1 MAPASPQTYKRFI
14 STLTTTTGKW
24 AGRPF
29 ELRPFQENI
38 IDRIFRRE
46 RDEEGV
52 IRRAVREAV
61 IGVGRKNG
69 KTELIAAL
77 ALASLVIEG
86 ERGGLVVIAAA
97 KREQAA
103 LLLTAAK
110 RMVHQ
115 SKINGRPMAD
125 FIKVRRDHIYFPEL
139 DAKLMT
145 IAADA
150 QKEHGLNP
158 HLVIVDEGHATM
170 QKDRELYDTLLTAQG
185 AREDPLAIVI
195 TTAGPAPTGPM
206 YDLYK
211 YGREIQEGKRQD
223 PHFEFIW
230 YEAPEG
236 AAVDDETAWKAAN
249 PALGE
254 FLPIE
259 FFRKTARAVMS
270 GRMPEF
276 MFRRLHMNQWTS
288 AHERWLPFSKIEAG
302 GRLDPHF
309 PEGCEVTIG
318 LDAAISRDTFG
329 VVMIREDDVI
339 DETNPDPLVHVRA
352 KRFVPDVEGGYIDP
366 DEVVTYILG
375 LGAQF
380 YIRKVV
386 YDPAYM
392 QMVAVR
398 LSERG
403 IICEPFPQ
411 SAAKMERATEV
422 FQRLFL
428 DERIIHGNDSNL
440 LDHIAAI
447 AVKPTE
453 RGVRMSKLKALMP
466 TDLAVALAMCL
477 DDLYGEE
484 IADDFAMVIS

>member
-1 MAPASPQTYKRFI
+1 MPASPKAYKKFI
-14 STLTTTTGKW
+14 STLTTTSGKY
-24 AGRPF
+24 AGKPF
-29 ELRPFQENI
+29 ELRPFQHDI

-46 RDEEGV
+46 RDEEGE
-52 IRRAVREAV
+52 IRRVVREAV

-86 ERGGLVVIAAA
+86 EKGGLVVVAAS
-97 KREQAA
+97 KRQQAA

-110 RMVHQ
+110 RMVYQ
-115 SKINGRPMAD
+115 SKVNGVPLS
-125 FIKVRRDHIYFPEL
+125 KYLQVRRDHIYFPDL

-170 QKDRELYDTLLTAQG
+170 ENDRELYDTLLTAQG

-195 TTAGPAPTGPM
+195 TTAGPAPRGPM

-211 YGREIQEGKRQD
+211 YGKDIEAGTRVD

-230 YEAPEG
+230 YEAKPD
-236 AAVDDETAWKAAN
+236 AAVDDPEAWRAAN
-249 PALGE
+249 PALDVNGGWYKS
-254 FLPIE
+254 E
-259 FFRKTARAVMS
+259 FFRKTVAAVKA

-276 MFRRLHMNQWTS
+276 MFRRLHLNQWTS
-288 AHERWLPFSKIEAG
+288 ATERWLPYGKVEAG
-302 GRLDPHF
+302 GREAPEF
-309 PEGCEVTIG
+309 PDGCKVRIG
-318 LDAAISRDTFG
+318 LDAAIKRDTFA
-329 VVMIREDDVI
+329 VVMVRHDT
-339 DETNPDPLVHVRA
+339 ETNISHVRCR
-352 KRFVPDVEGGYIDP
+352 RFTPETEQGYIDP
-366 DEVVTYILG
+366 NEIVTYVLG
-375 LGAQF
+375 LAAQ
-380 YIRKVV
+380 YDVIEVV

-392 QMVAVR
+392 QMVAGQ
-398 LSERG
+398 LAERG
-403 IICEPFPQ
+403 LYVEPFPQ
-411 SAAKMERATEV
+411 SANRMERATES
-422 FQRLFL
+422 FQRAFL
-428 DERIIHGNDSNL
+428 DELVLHGGDKHL
-440 LDHIAAI
+440 LDHISAI

-477 DDLYGEE
+477 DRIYGEE
-484 IADDFAMVIS
+484 QYADDFAVVVG

>member
-1 MAPASPQTYKRFI
+1 MTYKRFI
-14 STLTTTTGKW
+14 STLTTTTGVW
-24 AGRPF
+24 AGRAF
-29 ELRPFQENI
+29 ELHDFQENI
-38 IDRIFRRE
+38 IDRIFRRTWE
-46 RDEEGV
+46 AEEGRW
-52 IRRAVREAV
+52 RRPIREAV

-77 ALASLVIEG
+77 ALSSLVVEG

-115 SKINGRPMAD
+115 SKVNGRPMSE
-125 FIKVRRDHIYFPEL
+125 FLKVRRDHIYFPEL

-185 AREDPLAIVI
+185 ARKDPLAIVI

-206 YDLYK
+206 HDLYR
-211 YGREIQEGKRQD
+211 YGKEIQAGTRTD

-236 AAVDDETAWKAAN
+236 CAVDDEDGWRAAN
-249 PALGE
+249 PALGK
-254 FLPIE
+254 FLPLD
-259 FFRKTARAVMS
+259 FFRKAAAAVLS

-276 MFRRLHMNQWTS
+276 MFRRLHLNQWTS
-288 AHERWLPFSKIEAG
+288 AQERWLPHAKVEAG
-302 GRLDPHF
+302 GRLAPEF
-309 PEGCEVTIG
+309 PEGSSVTIA

-329 VVMIREDDVI
+329 VVMVRDDQAATDAASSI
-339 DETNPDPLVHVRA
+339 AHVRA
-352 KRFVPDVEGGYIDP
+352 KRFTPDTEGGYIDP
-366 DEVVTYILG
+366 DEIVTYVLG
-375 LGAQF
+375 LAAQF
-380 YIRKVV
+380 HITKLV

-392 QMVAVR
+392 QLVAGR
-398 LSERG
+398 LAERG
-403 IICEPFPQ
+403 VPIEPFPQ
-411 SAAKMERATEV
+411 SAQRMERATEV
-422 FQRLFL
+422 FQRIFI
-428 DERIIHGNDSNL
+428 DERILHGNDSFL
-440 LDHIAAI
+440 LEHIAAI

-466 TDLAVALAMCL
+466 TDLAVALAMAL
-477 DDLYGEE
+477 DTLYGEE
-484 IADDFAMVIS
+484 SAEDFALVIG